1 MHFIL
6 KTIYCNYP
14 ELSTPSGKDD
24 GEMPEL
30 RRKEATSENIK

>member
-14 ELSTPSGKDD
+14 ELSTLRRKEHE
-24 GEMPEL
+24 EMPES
-30 RRKEATSENIK
+30 RRKEATSEIE